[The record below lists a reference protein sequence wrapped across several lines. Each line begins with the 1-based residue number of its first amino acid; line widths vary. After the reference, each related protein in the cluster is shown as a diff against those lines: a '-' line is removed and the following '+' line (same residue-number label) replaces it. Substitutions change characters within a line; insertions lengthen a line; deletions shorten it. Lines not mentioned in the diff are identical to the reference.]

1 MELAAFPNPEP
12 RTPRPRWTNRGFAS
26 LSPSHPTKVNQQ
38 RVQRSA
44 GRPEPLLFDSRL
56 LTCATLPI
64 MTLDLDEVRHVAR
77 LARLRLSDQELQLYR
92 AQLSS
97 VLDHIAKIGELNVDG
112 VEPMAHPSE
121 LTNRLDDDVV
131 DEALPRDVLLALAP
145 EVEDSFLSVP
155 KVLDGEE
162 S

>member
-1 MELAAFPNPEP
+1 
-12 RTPRPRWTNRGFAS
+12 
-26 LSPSHPTKVNQQ
+26 
-38 RVQRSA
+38 
-44 GRPEPLLFDSRL
+44 
-56 LTCATLPI
+56 

-97 VLDHIAKIGELNVDG
+97 VLDHIAKIRELDVEG
-112 VEPMAHPSE
+112 VQPMAHPSD

-131 DEALPRDVLLALAP
+131 DEPMSRDVLLALAP

-155 KVLDGEE
+155 KVLDGEG

>member
-1 MELAAFPNPEP
+1 
-12 RTPRPRWTNRGFAS
+12 
-26 LSPSHPTKVNQQ
+26 
-38 RVQRSA
+38 
-44 GRPEPLLFDSRL
+44 
-56 LTCATLPI
+56 

-112 VEPMAHPSE
+112 VEPMAHPSD

>member
-1 MELAAFPNPEP
+1 
-12 RTPRPRWTNRGFAS
+12 
-26 LSPSHPTKVNQQ
+26 
-38 RVQRSA
+38 
-44 GRPEPLLFDSRL
+44 
-56 LTCATLPI
+56 

-97 VLDHIAKIGELNVDG
+97 VLDHISKIRELDVEG
-112 VEPMAHPSE
+112 VQPMAHPSD

-131 DEALPRDVLLALAP
+131 DEAMPRDVLLALAP
-145 EVEDSFLSVP
+145 EVQDSFLSVP
-155 KVLDGEE
+155 KVLDGEG

>member
-1 MELAAFPNPEP
+1 
-12 RTPRPRWTNRGFAS
+12 
-26 LSPSHPTKVNQQ
+26 
-38 RVQRSA
+38 
-44 GRPEPLLFDSRL
+44 
-56 LTCATLPI
+56 

-97 VLDHIAKIGELNVDG
+97 VLDHIAKIRELDVEG
-112 VEPMAHPSE
+112 VQPMAHPSD

-131 DEALPRDVLLALAP
+131 DEAMPRDVLLALAP

-155 KVLDGEE
+155 KVLDGEG

>member
-1 MELAAFPNPEP
+1 
-12 RTPRPRWTNRGFAS
+12 
-26 LSPSHPTKVNQQ
+26 
-38 RVQRSA
+38 
-44 GRPEPLLFDSRL
+44 
-56 LTCATLPI
+56 

-97 VLDHIAKIGELNVDG
+97 VLDHIAKIRELDVEG
-112 VEPMAHPSE
+112 VEPMAHPSD

-131 DEALPRDVLLALAP
+131 DEAMPRDVLLALAP
-145 EVEDSFLSVP
+145 EVEDSFLSVL
-155 KVLDGEE
+155 KVLDGEG

>member
-1 MELAAFPNPEP
+1 MESGRRPGLLDVGPTAESGGGFRVQPVAPNPE
-12 RTPRPRWTNRGFAS
+12 S
-26 LSPSHPTKVNQQ
+26 LT
-38 RVQRSA
+38 
-44 GRPEPLLFDSRL
+44 FDSRL

-97 VLDHIAKIGELNVDG
+97 VLDHIAKIRELDVEG
-112 VEPMAHPSE
+112 VQPMAHPSD

-131 DEALPRDVLLALAP
+131 DEAMSRDILLALAP

-155 KVLDGEE
+155 KVLDGEG

>member
-1 MELAAFPNPEP
+1 MVQPVAPNPEP
-12 RTPRPRWTNRGFAS
+12 
-26 LSPSHPTKVNQQ
+26 V
-38 RVQRSA
+38 
-44 GRPEPLLFDSRL
+44 LFGSRL

-97 VLDHIAKIGELNVDG
+97 VLDHIAMIRELDVEG
-112 VEPMAHPSE
+112 VEPMAHPSD

-131 DEALPRDVLLALAP
+131 DEAMPRDVLLALAP
-145 EVEDSFLSVP
+145 EVQDSFLSVP
-155 KVLDGEE
+155 KVLDGEG

>member
-1 MELAAFPNPEP
+1 
-12 RTPRPRWTNRGFAS
+12 
-26 LSPSHPTKVNQQ
+26 
-38 RVQRSA
+38 
-44 GRPEPLLFDSRL
+44 
-56 LTCATLPI
+56 

-92 AQLSS
+92 GQLSS
-97 VLDHIAKIGELNVDG
+97 VLDHIAKIRELDVEG
-112 VEPMAHPSE
+112 VEPMAHPSD

-131 DEALPRDVLLALAP
+131 DEAMPRDVLLALAP

-155 KVLDGEE
+155 KVLDGEG

>member
-1 MELAAFPNPEP
+1 
-12 RTPRPRWTNRGFAS
+12 
-26 LSPSHPTKVNQQ
+26 
-38 RVQRSA
+38 
-44 GRPEPLLFDSRL
+44 
-56 LTCATLPI
+56 

-97 VLDHIAKIGELNVDG
+97 VLDHIAKIRELDVEG
-112 VEPMAHPSE
+112 VQPMAHPSD

-131 DEALPRDVLLALAP
+131 DEAMPRDVLLALAP
-145 EVEDSFLSVP
+145 EVQDSFLSVP
-155 KVLDGEE
+155 KVLDGEG

>member
-1 MELAAFPNPEP
+1 
-12 RTPRPRWTNRGFAS
+12 
-26 LSPSHPTKVNQQ
+26 
-38 RVQRSA
+38 
-44 GRPEPLLFDSRL
+44 
-56 LTCATLPI
+56 

-77 LARLRLSDQELQLYR
+77 LARLQLSDQELQLYR

-112 VEPMAHPSE
+112 VEPMAHPSD

-145 EVEDSFLSVP
+145 EVKDSFLSVP